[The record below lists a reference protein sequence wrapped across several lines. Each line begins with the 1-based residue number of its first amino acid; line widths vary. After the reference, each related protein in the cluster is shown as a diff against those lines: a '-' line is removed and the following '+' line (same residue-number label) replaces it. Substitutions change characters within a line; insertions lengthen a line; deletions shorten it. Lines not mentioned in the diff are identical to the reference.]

1 MGGIILKIAFFTQ
14 LQFLDEAGKPVR
26 PSFYT
31 DNLFSLLPG
40 ETKQVLIDTS
50 VDKVTEG
57 EFSLTVGGWNV
68 QQKKYK
74 L

>member
-1 MGGIILKIAFFTQ
+1 
-14 LQFLDEAGKPVR
+14 
-26 PSFYT
+26 
-31 DNLFSLLPG
+31 LLPG